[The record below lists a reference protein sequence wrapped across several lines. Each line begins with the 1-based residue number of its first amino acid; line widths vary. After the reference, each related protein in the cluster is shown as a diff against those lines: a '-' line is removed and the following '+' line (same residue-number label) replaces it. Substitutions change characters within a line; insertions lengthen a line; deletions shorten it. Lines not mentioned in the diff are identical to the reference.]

1 MIAEAT
7 AVVFVTQFMQRN
19 SSKDDMV
26 KIIPGLEDKF
36 EDDNDETDVKGATNP
51 TIIL

>member
-19 SSKDDMV
+19 SSKEDMV
-26 KIIPGLEDKF
+26 RIIPGLGDKF
-36 EDDNDETDVKGATNP
+36 DSDTNDHDGTTNP
-51 TIIL
+51 TIVL